1 MSSEQYARDIIE
13 QLQQVG
19 QLIHHYKEQV
29 QQEMNDLSEYDKFDQ
44 DALHFLEHVHLN
56 APESAKLMKRWS
68 QMRVQ
73 RRIAK
78 DNIYLAQE
86 LQPKFDMLVQLIE
99 SLALRSPQRK
109 YTIRTADMLEIAQPF
124 LDKKRLDASVFRV
137 PVTLEETAEAVC
149 TSSHPVQ
156 VHLGKSG
163 WELKKDD
170 EIIFKNKKLSV
181 VVDEIFQHAYVIQV
195 DKAYK
200 KVVDALLEKK
210 KEEAATL

>member
-13 QLQQVG
+13 KLQQIE
-19 QLIHHYKEQV
+19 QLIIQYKTEV

-86 LQPKFDMLVQLIE
+86 LQPKFDMLLQLIE
-99 SLALRSPQRK
+99 SLVLRSPQRK

-137 PVTLEETAEAVC
+137 PTTVEETTEKVC
-149 TSSHPVQ
+149 TNSQPVQ

-163 WELKKDD
+163 WELKKDN

-200 KVVDALLEKK
+200 KVVDALLKKK
-210 KEEAATL
+210 KEEAATS